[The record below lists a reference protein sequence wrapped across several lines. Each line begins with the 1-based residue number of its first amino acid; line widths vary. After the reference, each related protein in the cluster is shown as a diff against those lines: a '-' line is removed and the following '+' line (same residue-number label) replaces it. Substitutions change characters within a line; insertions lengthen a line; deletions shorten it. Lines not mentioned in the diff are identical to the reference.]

1 MNKHNTLNPYNG
13 SHTQKTIYIYIW
25 FHLYETLEQAKTVVT
40 EREISGFQGPE
51 YEEGVDSKGYKR
63 NVLYHPY
70 DGGYTTVHICQNSLK
85 CMLKIFEL
93 YAFHILI
100 KLMGC
105 SLPKMV
111 PNTVPNWS
119 MTFLKTFF
127 RDTWLAQWST
137 SQRSTRLLILGLWFR
152 APC

>member
-1 MNKHNTLNPYNG
+1 MRRELTLKD
-13 SHTQKTIYIYIW
+13 T
-25 FHLYETLEQAKTVVT
+25 
-40 EREISGFQGPE
+40 
-51 YEEGVDSKGYKR
+51 YKR

-105 SLPKMV
+105 SPPKMV

-127 RDTWLAQWST
+127 RDTWLAQLVLEEHETLDLGVEISSSMLDADIT
-137 SQRSTRLLILGLWFR
+137 KKNLKIKILILLQTHV
-152 APC
+152 